1 MNIEKM
7 LSSLTPEQLEAG
19 LLKLSGVLT
28 NEQMAQVKNV
38 LKTTSPDELSQ
49 KLKNVDVDKVK
60 ANPQFSQF
68 FKNNGQ

>member
-19 LLKLSGVLT
+19 LLKLSGVLSH
-28 NEQMAQVKNV
+28 EQMAQVKNV
-38 LKTTSPDELSQ
+38 LKTTSPDELSE
-49 KLKNVDVDKVK
+49 KLKNVDVNKVK
-60 ANPQFSQF
+60 ENPQFSQF

>member
-7 LSSLTPEQLEAG
+7 LSSLTPEQLESG
-19 LLKLSGVLT
+19 LLKLSGVLSQ
-28 NEQMAQVKNV
+28 EQIAQVKNV

-60 ANPQFSQF
+60 ASPQFSHL